1 MATHY
6 NQIGQNLDRGRDAY
20 DATLNSI
27 DTRVMVPARKSSEP
41 DVVSPTAPRATDIK
55 PVTTKTRH
63 AVAPDPGPEP

>member
-55 PVTTKTRH
+55 PVITKSRH
-63 AVAPDPGPEP
+63 AVAPDPEPDP

>member
-20 DATLNSI
+20 DAILNSI

-41 DVVSPTAPRATDIK
+41 DVVSPTAPRVVDTKSA
-55 PVTTKTRH
+55 TTKTRH
-63 AVAPDPGPEP
+63 AVAPDPGPDP